1 MFRGL
6 GDPHCQ
12 AWRVDRGRVVAVCP
26 SVTDTNMVRA
36 ALQMLSP
43 ADQERAGNEGRTK
56 LRKDSTITE
65 KVLRHCEPSCGPS
78 FQALDQEACL
88 RNLGIL
94 QPGDIA
100 AAAGNLIKH
109 GRPGEVVSVNQGR
122 YQHIDQISRY

>member
-12 AWRVDRGRVVAVCP
+12 AWRVDRVRVVAVCP

-43 ADQERAGNEGRTK
+43 ADQE
-56 LRKDSTITE
+56 
-65 KVLRHCEPSCGPS
+65 
-78 FQALDQEACL
+78 ACL

-100 AAAGNLIKH
+100 AAAGNLIRH

-122 YQHIDQISRY
+122 YQHIDQIVADTSVYLK